1 MMRFGFAEAAL
12 PTASERLDATAQCQ
26 RPRFWS
32 DRLPHVDHDGD
43 GGAVLGGLDDLE
55 ADHVGERH
63 DEVGARSP
71 ADVLLAAEYP
81 ELLDDGPLLKSKG

>member
-1 MMRFGFAEAAL
+1 MGPRRKSCGFS
-12 PTASERLDATAQCQ
+12 PT
-26 RPRFWS
+26 F
-32 DRLPHVDHDGD
+32 
-43 GGAVLGGLDDLE
+43 GGLDDLE